1 MNNVTTKIREIK
13 RLGMRLGVP
22 QDMLALVLDT
32 TQRSILRWESGDVLP
47 RKKSIN
53 KINTLYRFAA
63 MYPALNNSFA
73 ILNKYAVFD
82 LSDLYS
88 SLQDIVLSLQQGI
101 FPFQDNDDFNI
112 LDKFELLS
120 LLSFQDLSP
129 QYIKTYNFSFI
140 SFAKDNSVTLNIT
153 PSSGSYIFEL
163 EYIIDKEN
171 KVGYKICQ
179 NISYLLQLY
188 ISYLLFRRGIKH
200 ANSSVVIKKNA
211 FTLNGLHIFG
221 IKIDDIFSLV
231 EQFAKE
237 KRIEF
242 TFLFDEHIKSYLQ

>member
-1 MNNVTTKIREIK
+1 MDVIEKIREIK
-13 RLGMRLGVP
+13 RLGIPVDALSQALG
-22 QDMLALVLDT
+22 AT
-32 TQRSILRWESGDVLP
+32 HRSLLRWESGDVLP
-47 RKKSIN
+47 RKKNKN
-53 KINTLYRFAA
+53 KIDTLYRFAGSFNA
-63 MYPALNNSFA
+63 VNNSFA
-73 ILNKYAVFD
+73 ILDRYAVFD
-82 LSDLYS
+82 LSALRS
-88 SLQDIVLSLQQGI
+88 SLQDIILSLQQGI
-101 FPFQDNDDFNI
+101 FPFQCDDDFDI